1 MTSTRSDVINIDKV
15 VTMLCIGGY
24 FPSIQD
30 PHRIDLSSLFKS
42 TLWSDLSKQRKVY
55 VAQESGPRPTLCY
68 DNIWLSVMKTYQQGQ
83 VWIYILCLFF
93 YTQFDITLS
102 LVDLLKDLITS
113 FFHDNL

>member
-1 MTSTRSDVINIDKV
+1 MTSTRSDVIDIDKV

-30 PHRIDLSSLFKS
+30 PHRVDLS
-42 TLWSDLSKQRKVY
+42 
-55 VAQESGPRPTLCY
+55 QESGPR
-68 DNIWLSVMKTYQQGQ
+68 QGQ